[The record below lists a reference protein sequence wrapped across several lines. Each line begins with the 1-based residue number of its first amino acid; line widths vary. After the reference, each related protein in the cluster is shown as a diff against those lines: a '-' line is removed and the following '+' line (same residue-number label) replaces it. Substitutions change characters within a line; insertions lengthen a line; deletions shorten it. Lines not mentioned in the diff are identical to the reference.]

1 MNNLKEYFR
10 KKFIEGYEG
19 YEIVISLLTLI
30 KEGKIT
36 EKDILPIM
44 NYVYNGNATDVYNA
58 LIKART
64 LVDDKLIEDIIKEV
78 KKNKE

>member
-19 YEIVISLLTLI
+19 HEIVISLLALI

-36 EKDILPIM
+36 KEDILPIM
-44 NYVYNGNATDVYNA
+44 NYVYMGNATGVYNA
-58 LIKART
+58 LNKAHT